1 MSTRVE
7 IDLLGPMRL
16 RADGRILDVTT
27 GRLRALIA
35 VLALS
40 AGRTVTVA
48 QLIEALWAEQLPA
61 SPRRSVQTYV
71 TRLRTLLG
79 ADLIGTSAT
88 GYVLHVDPDAVD
100 VLRFQRLLE
109 RADGSADPL
118 RQRAHLTEALALWR
132 GRPFDDVDS
141 AWLADIEG
149 PRLAERYLGAQERR
163 IALDLELG
171 HPADLVPELRELTAA
186 HPLREPAWA
195 LLLETLERSGRRAEA
210 LVQYERMRARL
221 STNLGVEPGPRL
233 QAVYARLLAPTPVRR
248 TAPVVRRVPR
258 QLPADVPDFV
268 GRHDALALLDHA
280 AATAPV
286 ATVSGTAGVGKT
298 TLAVHWAHTA
308 SDRFPDGQL
317 YVNLRGFDPDRP
329 PVDPT
334 DAIRG
339 FLDALRVP
347 HELIPA
353 GADGQAALYRSVL
366 AGRRLLVLLDNAR
379 DARQARPLLP
389 GSAGCLT
396 LVTSRDQLT
405 GLTATT
411 GARTITLDLPPVADA
426 RELLM
431 RRIGVRAAAAPHVV
445 DELVALCARLPLAL
459 AVAAARVAEQPESL
473 AYRVAELR
481 AASGGLEAFAADDAT
496 IDLRSVFSWSYD
508 GLSGPAARLFRL
520 AGSAPGP
527 DIGVAA
533 AAALAG
539 LDADA
544 VRPLLDELTR
554 AHLLT
559 EHRPGR
565 YGAHDLL
572 RAYATELAEAAP
584 TEPALALGRLLDHYL
599 ATALAASRPLRSDRE
614 TYEPVPPSTAGP
626 EVAERIVGAD
636 AARAWFAAERRT
648 LLAAVDAATDRG
660 YAVQAWQLAWALTI
674 DLDWRG
680 RWRDIARVNSS
691 ALLAVRRLDDT
702 EPTAHLHRL
711 LGRAYGY
718 LDRYDD
724 AEAHLQRALR
734 LYAER
739 DDLVGQARAL
749 RSLGV
754 VKERTGRH
762 HESLDHD
769 LAALALFRRI
779 GQPAGLAGALNAVGW
794 GQAML
799 GNYQRTLE
807 FAGQALE
814 ILRGLDDRLAEAA
827 TLDTLGFAHH
837 QLGAYDSAVDCFERA
852 LDLLRELDGLY
863 YEVVT
868 LRKLA
873 DSHEAAGDTAAAA
886 QVRQLAVAA
895 LDELGERGTERLRAE
910 LTASVTAER
919 DEPPGRPGRQPA
931 SR

>member
-16 RADGRILDVTT
+16 RADGRPVDVTT

-48 QLIEALWAEQLPA
+48 RLVEALWSQHLPA
-61 SPRRSVQTYV
+61 NPRRSIQTYV

-79 ADLIGTSAT
+79 PGLIATSAT
-88 GYVLHVDPDAVD
+88 GYVLHADPDAVD
-100 VLRFQRLLE
+100 VLRFQRLLD
-109 RADGSADPL
+109 RADGSSDPL
-118 RQRAHLTEALALWR
+118 RQRSCLAEALALWR
-132 GRPFDDVDS
+132 GRPFDDVES
-141 AWLADIEG
+141 AWLAGTEA
-149 PRLAERYLGAQERR
+149 PRLVERHLAAQERR

-171 HPADLVPELRELTAA
+171 RPADLVPELRELTAA

-195 LLLETLERSGRRAEA
+195 LLLEALERSGRRAEA
-210 LVQYERMRARL
+210 LAQYERVRSRL
-221 STNLGVEPGPRL
+221 ATELGVEPGPRL
-233 QAVYARLLAPTPVRR
+233 RAVYARLLAQTPPRR
-248 TAPVVRRVPR
+248 TPEVRRVPR

-268 GRHDALALLDHA
+268 GRADALALLDHA
-280 AATAPV
+280 AATSPV

-298 TLAVHWAHTA
+298 TLAVHWAHSV

-353 GADGQAALYRSVL
+353 DADGQAALYRSVL
-366 AGRRLLVLLDNAR
+366 AGRRMLVLLDNAR

-389 GSAGCLT
+389 GSADCLT
-396 LVTSRDQLT
+396 LVTSRDQLL
-405 GLTATT
+405 GLATAA
-411 GARTITLDLPPVADA
+411 GARPVTLDLPPADDA
-426 RELLM
+426 RELVL
-431 RRIGVRAAAAPHVV
+431 RRIGDHRAEPRIV

-473 AYRVAELR
+473 EYRVAELR
-481 AASGGLEAFAADDAT
+481 AAAGGLDAFAADDAT

-520 AGSAPGP
+520 VGSAPGP
-527 DIGVAA
+527 DIGTAA

-544 VRPLLDELTR
+544 VRPLLSELTR

-559 EHRPGR
+559 EPAPGR

-572 RAYATELAEAAP
+572 RAYAAELGGRGPESEAA
-584 TEPALALGRLLDHYL
+584 LRRLLDHYL
-599 ATALAASRPLRSDRE
+599 ATALAASRLLRSDRE
-614 TYEPVPPSTAGP
+614 THEPVLPPSATPEAAEHIAGP
-626 EVAERIVGAD
+626 E

-648 LLAAVDAATDRG
+648 LLAAVDAAADHG
-660 YAVQAWQLAWALTI
+660 HAVHAWQLAWALTI

-691 ALLAVRRLDDT
+691 ALLAVRVLDDT
-702 EPTAHLHRL
+702 EPPAHLHRS

-718 LDRYDD
+718 LDRHDD
-724 AEAHLQRALR
+724 AEAHLQRALT
-734 LYAER
+734 LYAAR
-739 DDLVGQARAL
+739 GDLVGQARTL

-762 HESLDHD
+762 EESLDHD
-769 LAALALFRRI
+769 LAALELFRRI

-794 GQAML
+794 AHAML
-799 GNYQRTLE
+799 GRYQRTLE

-837 QLGAYDSAVDCFERA
+837 QLGAYDRAVDCFERA

-873 DSHEAAGDTAAAA
+873 DSHEAAGDAAAA
-886 QVRQLAVAA
+886 ARVRRQAIAA

-910 LTASVTAER
+910 LTARVTAP
-919 DEPPGRPGRQPA
+919 DAPPGRPGRQPA
-931 SR
+931 PR

>member
-16 RADGRILDVTT
+16 RADGRLVDVTT

-48 QLIEALWAEQLPA
+48 QLIETLWAENLPA

-79 ADLIGTSAT
+79 PDLIATSAT
-88 GYVLHVDPDAVD
+88 GYLLHAEPDAVD

-132 GRPFDDVDS
+132 GRPFDDVES
-141 AWLADIEG
+141 AWLAGTEA
-149 PRLAERYLGAQERR
+149 PRLAERYLAAQERR

-171 HPADLVPELRELTAA
+171 RPADLVPELRELTTA

-210 LVQYERMRARL
+210 LAQYERVRARL
-221 STNLGVEPGPRL
+221 STELGVEPGPRL
-233 QAVYARLLAPTPVRR
+233 QTVYARLLAQTPARRMPPSVRR
-248 TAPVVRRVPR
+248 TPR

-268 GRHDALALLDHA
+268 GRADALALLDHA
-280 AATAPV
+280 AATSPV

-298 TLAVHWAHTA
+298 TLAVHWAHSI

-353 GADGQAALYRSVL
+353 DTDGQAALYRSVL
-366 AGRRLLVLLDNAR
+366 TGRRMLVLLDNAR

-389 GSAGCLT
+389 GSADCLT
-396 LVTSRDQLT
+396 VVTSRDQLL
-405 GLTATT
+405 GLAATT
-411 GARTITLDLPPVADA
+411 GARSVTLDLPPVADA
-426 RELLM
+426 RELLV
-431 RRIGVRAAAAPHVV
+431 RRIGDRAATQPTIV
-445 DELVALCARLPLAL
+445 DELVTLCARLPLAL

-473 AYRVAELR
+473 EYRVAELR
-481 AASGGLEAFAADDAT
+481 AAGGGLEAFAADDAT

-508 GLSGPAARLFRL
+508 GLSGPAAQLFRL
-520 AGSAPGP
+520 VGSAPGP
-527 DIGVAA
+527 DIGTAA

-539 LDADA
+539 LDTDA
-544 VRPLLDELTR
+544 VRPLLNELTR
-554 AHLLT
+554 AHLLA
-559 EHRPGR
+559 EALPGR

-572 RAYATELAEAAP
+572 RAYAAELAGAGPGEP
-584 TEPALALGRLLDHYL
+584 TPALRRLLDHYL

-614 TYEPVPPSTAGP
+614 TFEPVPPPTAGP
-626 EVAERIVGAD
+626 EVAERIAGPE

-648 LLAAVDAATDRG
+648 LVAAVDTAADRG
-660 YAVQAWQLAWALTI
+660 YAEHAWQLAWALTI

-680 RWRDIARVNSS
+680 RWRDIAQVNSS
-691 ALLAVRRLDDT
+691 ALLAVRVLDDT
-702 EPTAHLHRL
+702 EPVAHLHRL

-718 LDRYDD
+718 LDRNDD
-724 AEAHLQRALR
+724 ADAHLQRALA
-734 LYAER
+734 LYAAR
-739 DDLVGQARAL
+739 GDLIGQARTL

-762 HESLDHD
+762 EESLDHD
-769 LAALALFRRI
+769 LAALELFRRI

-794 GQAML
+794 GHAML
-799 GNYQRTLE
+799 GRCQRTLE

-827 TLDTLGFAHH
+827 TFDTLGFAHH
-837 QLGAYDSAVDCFERA
+837 QLGAYDRAVDCFERA
-852 LDLLRELDGLY
+852 LDLLRELDGPY

-886 QVRQLAVAA
+886 QVRQQAVAA

-910 LTASVTAER
+910 LTAQVT
-919 DEPPGRPGRQPA
+919 EPDGSPGRPGRQPA

>member
-1 MSTRVE
+1 MNPRVE

-16 RADGRILDVTT
+16 RADGRLVHVTT

-40 AGRTVTVA
+40 AGRSVTVA
-48 QLIEALWAEQLPA
+48 QLIEALWTENLPA

-71 TRLRTLLG
+71 TRLRALLG
-79 ADLIGTSAT
+79 AELITTSTT
-88 GYVLHVDPDAVD
+88 GYVLHTEPDAVD

-109 RADGSADPL
+109 RADGNLDPL
-118 RQRAHLTEALALWR
+118 RQRAYLTEALALWR
-132 GRPFDDVDS
+132 GRPFEDVES
-141 AWLADIEG
+141 AWLAGTEG
-149 PRLAERYLGAQERR
+149 PRLAESHLQAQERR

-171 HPADLVPELRELTAA
+171 RPADLIPQLRELTAA
-186 HPLREPAWA
+186 HPLREPSWA
-195 LLLETLERSGRRAEA
+195 LLLEALERSGRRAEA
-210 LVQYERMRARL
+210 LAQYERVRARL
-221 STNLGVEPGPRL
+221 SAELGVEPVPRL
-233 QAVYARLLAPTPVRR
+233 QAVYARLLAQTPARRTPPAVRR
-248 TAPVVRRVPR
+248 TPR
-258 QLPADVPDFV
+258 QLPADVPGFV
-268 GRHDALALLDHA
+268 GRADALALLDHA
-280 AATAPV
+280 AATSPV

-298 TLAVHWAHTA
+298 TLAVHWAHSVA
-308 SDRFPDGQL
+308 DRFPDGQL

-334 DAIRG
+334 DAIHG

-347 HELIPA
+347 PELIPA
-353 GADGQAALYRSVL
+353 DADGQAALYRSML
-366 AGRRLLVLLDNAR
+366 AGRRMLVLLDNAR

-389 GSAGCLT
+389 GSADCLT
-396 LVTSRDQLT
+396 VVTSRDQLL
-405 GLTATT
+405 GLRTTA
-411 GARTITLDLPPVADA
+411 GARSVTLDLPPVADA
-426 RELLM
+426 RELVI
-431 RRIGVRAAAAPHVV
+431 RRIGDRATVERRIV

-459 AVAAARVAEQPESL
+459 AVAAARVAEQPDSL
-473 AYRVAELR
+473 EYRVAELR

-520 AGSAPGP
+520 VGSAPGP
-527 DIGVAA
+527 DIGTAA

-544 VRPLLDELTR
+544 VRPLLAELTR
-554 AHLLT
+554 AHLLN
-559 EHRPGR
+559 EQRPGR

-572 RAYATELAEAAP
+572 RAYAAELAGAGTQERD
-584 TEPALALGRLLDHYL
+584 PALRRLLDHYL

-614 TYEPVPPSTAGP
+614 TYEPVPPPAAGP
-626 EVAERIVGAD
+626 EVAEPIAGPD

-648 LLAAVDAATDRG
+648 LLAAVDAAADRG
-660 YAVQAWQLAWALTI
+660 HPVHAWQLAWALTI

-691 ALLAVRRLDDT
+691 ALLAVRVLDDT
-702 EPTAHLHRL
+702 EPIAHLHRL

-718 LDRYDD
+718 LDRHDD
-724 AEAHLQRALR
+724 ADAHLQRALT
-734 LYAER
+734 LYAAH
-739 DDLVGQARAL
+739 DDLVGQARTL

-762 HESLDHD
+762 EESLDHD
-769 LAALALFRRI
+769 LAALELFRRI

-794 GQAML
+794 GHALL
-799 GNYQRTLE
+799 GRYEQTLE

-837 QLGAYDSAVDCFERA
+837 GLGAYDRAVDCFERA

-873 DSHEAAGDTAAAA
+873 DSHEAAGDTDAAAR
-886 QVRQLAVAA
+886 VRQVAIAA
-895 LDELGERGTERLRAE
+895 LDELGERGTEQLRAE
-910 LTASVTAER
+910 LAAPVNSAHVSSAPTGGAARS
-919 DEPPGRPGRQPA
+919 
-931 SR
+931 